1 MLDLFINGYDIIE
14 ELGVSFYAVLF
25 LIVFDIV
32 TGILV
37 AAKERKV
44 NSSINREGLLR
55 KLGELLAV
63 VFITFVVVFFI
74 SNFVFYYLVVSLLV
88 IFEFMFDV
96 ESFFVFFFY

>member
-37 AAKERKV
+37 GAKERKV
-44 NSSINREGLLR
+44 N
-55 KLGELLAV
+55 
-63 VFITFVVVFFI
+63 
-74 SNFVFYYLVVSLLV
+74 
-88 IFEFMFDV
+88 
-96 ESFFVFFFY
+96 